1 MPSLLFNFLLKKIF
15 SSQLN
20 ISTSLPDAEVVAQDR
35 QKIAQLETIT
45 RRPPKSIRVER
56 LNVHLIPVEK
66 LTPKK
71 DPLKGI
77 LLYFHGGAWYTFSV
91 ATHHG
96 WIGTIT
102 QLANVTAYIPEYRLA
117 PEHPFPAA
125 IEDAFQV
132 YSWLVNEQHMN
143 PREIIVGGDSAG
155 GQIALAL
162 LLMIKESHLPLPG
175 GGILFSPC
183 IDLTGSGDYS
193 KVIDDP
199 ILTPELND
207 INFKRYI
214 GTQDPKQPLISP
226 LFGDLTGFPPL
237 HIQAGTR
244 EILLD
249 DSVRLAQKITEIGG
263 SVELKIWEGMTHDFP
278 LFSSLKLVG
287 RWIPECKKA
296 NQLAAQFMRKILGR

>member
-20 ISTSLPDAEVVAQDR
+20 INTSLPDAEVVAQDR
-35 QKIAQLETIT
+35 QKVAQLETIT

-56 LNVHLIPVEK
+56 LNVNSIPVEK

-71 DPLKGI
+71 DPLKGT

-102 QLANVTAYIPEYRLA
+102 QLANVTTYIPEYRLA

-132 YSWLVNEQHMN
+132 YSWLVNEQHVN

-175 GGILFSPC
+175 GGILFSPS
-183 IDLTGSGDYS
+183 IDLSGSGDYS

-237 HIQAGTR
+237 HVQAGSR

-263 SVELKIWEGMTHDFP
+263 SVELKIWEGMTHDFQ
-278 LFSSLKLVG
+278 LFSSLKLFG
-287 RWIPECKKA
+287 RLIPECKKA